1 MIRGSNQQG
10 SKYRRKIEEKKSFV
24 KEGEEIRVEILRKSQ
39 DFYNLVD
46 TRLDYRMI
54 ERKRRISLL
63 VHLSQ

>member
-10 SKYRRKIEEKKSFV
+10 SKYRRKIGEKKKTSFV

-54 ERKRRISLL
+54 ERKRRIFLL
-63 VHLSQ
+63 